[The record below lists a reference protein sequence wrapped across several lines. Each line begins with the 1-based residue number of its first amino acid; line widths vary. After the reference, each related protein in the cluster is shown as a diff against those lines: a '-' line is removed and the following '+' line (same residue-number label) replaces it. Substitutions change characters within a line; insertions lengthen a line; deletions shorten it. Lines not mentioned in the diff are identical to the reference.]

1 VISPK
6 RKRTVQNRHPDFFA
20 KVLNVQMVPQD
31 KSAQRERVRE
41 REGKKEREKKRGK
54 KERETHTHSCSET
67 AYRIIDVECIVRAKT
82 LQLNLTGLS

>member
-41 REGKKEREKKRGK
+41 REGKKEREKR
-54 KERETHTHSCSET
+54 ERHTHTLAQKYLIELLMWNASYVQKHSS
-67 AYRIIDVECIVRAKT
+67 
-82 LQLNLTGLS
+82 